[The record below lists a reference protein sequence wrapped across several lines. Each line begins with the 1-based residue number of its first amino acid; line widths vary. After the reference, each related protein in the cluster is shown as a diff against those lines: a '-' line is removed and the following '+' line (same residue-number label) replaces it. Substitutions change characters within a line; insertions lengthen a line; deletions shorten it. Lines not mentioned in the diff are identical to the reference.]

1 MKKHSLTGHSVW
13 IRQLCN
19 NLAANCGLKNGKIFG
34 KTCLY
39 SPQGLTAYILV
50 VFHTHKMHELFL
62 HPSLPTE
69 SFWHVL
75 TITFKPN
82 TSQKEKYL
90 PVGSFVLNFTLNF
103 LEICIHDEFLV
114 SHRSKDIPWTVKFTP
129 IRGGLAASAKKI
141 SGIYRNLLFFRSKI
155 KMRNFP
161 SSFLSNW

>member
-13 IRQLCN
+13 IGQLCN
-19 NLAANCGLKNGKIFG
+19 NLTANCGLKIGKFFRKI
-34 KTCLY
+34 CLY

-69 SFWHVL
+69 SFSYVL
-75 TITFKPN
+75 TITLNPN

-90 PVGSFVLNFTLNF
+90 PVGIFVLNFTLNF